1 MKKLLIALLVLVM
14 VCSFGLAGC
23 GSASEEAEATDETAV
38 TEEQE
43 AVEEEAE
50 EPAEEVQA
58 EAEETQ
64 AAEAVQQEESKA
76 AAAPKTQTEK
86 KASTQKAAST
96 QKTQTQ
102 QKAQTQSQSQPQQQ
116 AQATEKKTGSK
127 ADAESYTGKSLS
139 DYEAQY
145 GQPSSSSYSSSCL
158 GDGQDGEHHYD
169 GYTVYT
175 YKDENGE
182 EKIQGVE

>member
-1 MKKLLIALLVLVM
+1 MKKLLIAILVLVM

-23 GSASEEAEATDETAV
+23 GS
-38 TEEQE
+38 
-43 AVEEEAE
+43 
-50 EPAEEVQA
+50 EEVQA

-102 QKAQTQSQSQPQQQ
+102 QKAQTQSQSQPQQQAQQQ